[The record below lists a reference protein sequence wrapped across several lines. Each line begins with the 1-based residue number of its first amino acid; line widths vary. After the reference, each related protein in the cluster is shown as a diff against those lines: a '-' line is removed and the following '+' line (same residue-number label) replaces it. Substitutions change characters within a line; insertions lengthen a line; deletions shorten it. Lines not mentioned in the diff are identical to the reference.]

1 MQYRPFGRTG
11 VNISTLGFGCMRLP
25 EIQKEDGSW
34 EVDQEKTDA
43 MLMRAYELGVNYF
56 DTAFYYCHSNSEIAI
71 GKALKPI
78 RDKVYI
84 STKCPL
90 ELVKEPGD
98 FRKTLMESLRKL
110 DTPYV
115 DFYHFWGINQKTFDE
130 KIVPMGLIAEAQKL
144 KEEGLIRHI
153 SFSFHDSPE
162 ALKHI
167 IDFGCIQG
175 EAQAAATR
183 GDSEES
189 LALVGQ
195 VPDLHGGEG
204 LESVLLQYN
213 LLDRAN
219 EEMIQYAAKKGLGV
233 VVMGPVGG
241 GRLAAPTEL
250 AAKLGTEAVNTYE
263 LAFKFVLGNPGVCCA
278 LSGMQTIDMVEQNAK
293 VASLE
298 NPMSEEEW
306 RRVGESLENLKK
318 FSELYCTGCGYCQPC
333 PKGINIPRIFQA
345 YTYQN
350 VYGLTEL
357 AKNTW
362 NGYLND
368 QKNPGVHPDACVNCG
383 YCERKCP
390 QHLQVR
396 ELLKKVSGVLTEL

>member
-1 MQYRPFGRTG
+1 MQYRPFGKTG
-11 VNISTLGFGCMRLP
+11 INISTLGFGCMRLP

-34 EVDQEKTDA
+34 EVDQEKTNE
-43 MLMRAYELGVNYF
+43 MLRRAYDLGVNYF
-56 DTAFYYCHSNSEIAI
+56 DTALYYCHSNSEIAI
-71 GKALKPI
+71 GQALKPI

-84 STKCPL
+84 STKCPMD
-90 ELVKEPGD
+90 LVKEPGD
-98 FRKTLMESLRKL
+98 LRKVLETSLKKL
-110 DTPYV
+110 DTDYV

-130 KIVPMGLIAEAQKL
+130 KIAPMNLIAEAYKL
-144 KEEGLIRHI
+144 KEEGLLRHI

-167 IDFGCIQG
+167 IDN
-175 EAQAAATR
+175 
-183 GDSEES
+183 
-189 LALVGQ
+189 
-195 VPDLHGGEG
+195 GEG

-219 EEMIQYAAKKGLGV
+219 EEMIQYAASKGLGV

-250 AAKLGTEAVNTYE
+250 AQKLGTEAVNTYE

-278 LSGMQTIDMVEQNAK
+278 LSGMQTIDMVEQNAV

-333 PKGINIPRIFQA
+333 PKGINIPKIFQA
-345 YTYQN
+345 YTYLN
-350 VYGLTEL
+350 VYGLTET

-368 QKNPGVHPDACVNCG
+368 QKNPGVSPSECINCG

-390 QHLQVR
+390 QHLKVR
-396 ELLKKVSGVLTEL
+396 ELLKKVEGVLSAL

>member
-1 MQYRPFGRTG
+1 MQYRPFGNTG
-11 VNISTLGFGCMRLP
+11 VNISALGFGCMRLP
-25 EIQKEDGSW
+25 EIQQEDGSW
-34 EVDQEKTDA
+34 IVDQEKTDA

-56 DTAFYYCHSNSEIAI
+56 DTALYYCHSNSEIAI

-98 FRKTLMESLRKL
+98 FRKVLETSLKKL

-130 KIVPMGLIAEAQKL
+130 KIVPMNLIAEAQKL

-167 IDFGCIQG
+167 IDN
-175 EAQAAATR
+175 
-183 GDSEES
+183 
-189 LALVGQ
+189 
-195 VPDLHGGEG
+195 GEG

-278 LSGMQTIDMVEQNAK
+278 LSGMQTIDMVEQNAE

-345 YTYQN
+345 YTYKN

-362 NGYLND
+362 NGYLNNEKD
-368 QKNPGVHPDACVNCG
+368 PGVHPDACVNCG

-390 QHLQVR
+390 QHLKVR
-396 ELLKKVSGVLTEL
+396 ELLKKVAGTLSSL

>member
-1 MQYRPFGRTG
+1 MQYRPFGNTG

-34 EVDQEKTDA
+34 EVDQEKTNA

-56 DTAFYYCHSNSEIAI
+56 DTALYYCHSNSEIAV

-98 FRKTLMESLRKL
+98 FRKTLETSLKKL

-167 IDFGCIQG
+167 IDN
-175 EAQAAATR
+175 
-183 GDSEES
+183 
-189 LALVGQ
+189 
-195 VPDLHGGEG
+195 GEG

-278 LSGMQTIDMVEQNAK
+278 LSGMQNMDMVEKNAV

-333 PKGINIPRIFQA
+333 PKGINIPKIFQA
-345 YTYQN
+345 YTYLN
-350 VYGLTEL
+350 VYGLKDL

-362 NGYLND
+362 NGYLGD
-368 QKNPGVHPDACVNCG
+368 QKNPGVSPAECVNCG

-390 QHLQVR
+390 QHLKVR
-396 ELLKKVSGVLTEL
+396 ELLKKVEGVLSSL

>member
-1 MQYRPFGRTG
+1 MQYRPFGKTG

-25 EIQKEDGSW
+25 EIQQEDGSW
-34 EVDQEKTDA
+34 QVDQEKTDA

-56 DTAFYYCHSNSEIAI
+56 DTALYYCHSNSEIAI
-71 GKALKPI
+71 GKALKPV

-90 ELVKEPGD
+90 EVVKEPGD
-98 FRKTLMESLRKL
+98 FRRTLEESLKKL

-115 DFYHFWGINQKTFDE
+115 DFYHFWGINQRTFDE
-130 KIVPMGLIAEAQKL
+130 KIVPMGLLDEAKKL

-162 ALKHI
+162 ALRHI
-167 IDFGCIQG
+167 IDN
-175 EAQAAATR
+175 
-183 GDSEES
+183 
-189 LALVGQ
+189 
-195 VPDLHGGEG
+195 GEG

-250 AAKLGTEAVNTYE
+250 SRKLGGEPLNTYE
-263 LAFKFVLGNPGVCCA
+263 LALRFVLGNPGVCCA
-278 LSGMQTIDMVEQNAK
+278 LSGMQTIDMVEKNAA

-333 PKGINIPRIFQA
+333 VKGINIPRIFQA
-345 YTYQN
+345 YTYLN
-350 VYGLTEL
+350 VYGLTDL

-362 NGYLND
+362 RGYLNNE
-368 QKNPGVHPDACVNCG
+368 KNPGVSPAACVNCG

-390 QHLQVR
+390 QHLKVR
-396 ELLKKVSGVLTEL
+396 ELLKKVETVLNGLE

>member
-1 MQYRPFGRTG
+1 MQYRPFGSTG
-11 VNISTLGFGCMRLP
+11 ANISTLGFGCMRLP

-167 IDFGCIQG
+167 IDN
-175 EAQAAATR
+175 
-183 GDSEES
+183 
-189 LALVGQ
+189 
-195 VPDLHGGEG
+195 GEG

>member
-1 MQYRPFGRTG
+1 MQYRPFGNTG

-34 EVDQEKTDA
+34 EVDQEKTTE

-56 DTAFYYCHSNSEIAI
+56 DTALYYCHSNSEIAV

-84 STKCPL
+84 STKCPMD
-90 ELVKEPGD
+90 LVKEPGD
-98 FRKTLMESLRKL
+98 LRKVLETSLKKL
-110 DTPYV
+110 DTDYI
-115 DFYHFWGINQKTFDE
+115 DFYHFWGINQKVFDE
-130 KIVPMGLIAEAQKL
+130 KIAPMNLIAEAYKL
-144 KEEGLIRHI
+144 KEEGLLRHI

-167 IDFGCIQG
+167 IDNGI
-175 EAQAAATR
+175 
-183 GDSEES
+183 
-189 LALVGQ
+189 
-195 VPDLHGGEG
+195 G

-250 AAKLGTEAVNTYE
+250 AQKLGTEAVNTYE

-278 LSGMQTIDMVEQNAK
+278 LSGMQTLDMVEKNAV

-333 PKGINIPRIFQA
+333 PKGINIPKIFQA
-345 YTYQN
+345 YTYLN
-350 VYGLTEL
+350 VYGLKEL

-362 NGYLND
+362 NGYLNNE
-368 QKNPGVHPDACVNCG
+368 KEPGVSPDACVNCG

-396 ELLKKVSGVLTEL
+396 ELLKKVQGVLSEL

>member
-1 MQYRPFGRTG
+1 MQYRRFGNTG

-34 EVDQEKTDA
+34 EIDQEKTNA

-56 DTAFYYCHSNSEIAI
+56 DTALYYCHSNSEIAI

-98 FRKTLMESLRKL
+98 FRKTLETSLKKL

-130 KIVPMGLIAEAQKL
+130 KIVPMNLIAEAQKL

-153 SFSFHDSPE
+153 SFSFHDSPD

-167 IDFGCIQG
+167 IDNGM
-175 EAQAAATR
+175 
-183 GDSEES
+183 
-189 LALVGQ
+189 
-195 VPDLHGGEG
+195 G

-333 PKGINIPRIFQA
+333 PKGINIPKIFQA
-345 YTYQN
+345 YTYLN
-350 VYGLTEL
+350 VYGLTDL

-362 NGYLND
+362 KGYLTNE
-368 QKNPGVHPDACVNCG
+368 KNPGVSPAECVNCG

-390 QHLQVR
+390 QHLKVR
-396 ELLKKVSGVLTEL
+396 ELLKKVEGVLSAL

>member
-11 VNISTLGFGCMRLP
+11 VNISALGFGCMRLP
-25 EIQKEDGSW
+25 EIQLENGEW
-34 EVDQEKTDA
+34 QVDQEKTNA

-71 GKALKPI
+71 GRALKPI
-78 RDKVYI
+78 REKVYI

-90 ELVKEPGD
+90 ELVKAPGD
-98 FRKTLMESLRKL
+98 FRKVLMESLRKL
-110 DTPYV
+110 DTPYI
-115 DFYHFWGINQKTFDE
+115 DFYHFWGINQKTIDE
-130 KIVPMGLIAEAQKL
+130 KIVPLGLIAEAQQL
-144 KEEGLIRHI
+144 KDEGLIRHI

-167 IDFGCIQG
+167 IDFGSRQG
-175 EAQAAATR
+175 QADLEAGA
-183 GDSEES
+183 DVV
-189 LALVGQ
+189 L
-195 VPDLHGGEG
+195 PDLCGGTG
-204 LESVLLQYN
+204 MESVLLQYN

-219 EEMIQYAAKKGLGV
+219 EEMIQYAAQKGLGV

-250 AAKLGTEAVNTYE
+250 AQKLGTEAVSTYE
-263 LAFKFVLGNPGVCCA
+263 LAFRFVLGNPGVCCA
-278 LSGMQTIDMVEQNAK
+278 LSGMQTIDMVEQNAA

-306 RRVGESLENLKK
+306 RRVGEALEDLKK

-333 PKGINIPRIFQA
+333 PKGINIPRIFQC
-345 YTYQN
+345 YTYLN
-350 VYGLTEL
+350 VYGLRDL
-357 AKNTW
+357 AKNNW

-368 QKNPGVHPDACVNCG
+368 QKNPGVHPDQCVNCG

-396 ELLKKVSGVLTEL
+396 ELLRKVAAVLSGL

>member
-1 MQYRPFGRTG
+1 MQYRPFGNTG

-34 EVDQEKTDA
+34 EVDQKKTDA

-56 DTAFYYCHSNSEIAI
+56 DTALYYCHSNSEIAV

-98 FRKTLMESLRKL
+98 FRKTLETSLKKL

-167 IDFGCIQG
+167 IDN
-175 EAQAAATR
+175 
-183 GDSEES
+183 
-189 LALVGQ
+189 
-195 VPDLHGGEG
+195 GEG

-278 LSGMQTIDMVEQNAK
+278 LSGMQTIDMVEQNAV

-298 NPMSEEEW
+298 NPMSEDEW

-333 PKGINIPRIFQA
+333 PKGINIPKIFQA
-345 YTYQN
+345 YTYLN
-350 VYGLTEL
+350 VYGLKDL

-362 NGYLND
+362 NGYLNNE
-368 QKNPGVHPDACVNCG
+368 KEPGVSPDACVNCG

-396 ELLKKVSGVLTEL
+396 ELLKKVQGVLSAL

>member
-1 MQYRPFGRTG
+1 MQYRPFGNTG
-11 VNISTLGFGCMRLP
+11 VNISALGFGCMRLP
-25 EIQKEDGSW
+25 EIQQEDGSW
-34 EVDQEKTDA
+34 IVDQEKTDA

-56 DTAFYYCHSNSEIAI
+56 DTALYYCHSNSEIAI

-98 FRKTLMESLRKL
+98 FRKVLETSLKKL

-167 IDFGCIQG
+167 IDN
-175 EAQAAATR
+175 
-183 GDSEES
+183 
-189 LALVGQ
+189 
-195 VPDLHGGEG
+195 GEG

-345 YTYQN
+345 YTYKN

-362 NGYLND
+362 NGYLNNEKD
-368 QKNPGVHPDACVNCG
+368 PGVHPDACVNCG

-390 QHLQVR
+390 QHLKVR
-396 ELLKKVSGVLTEL
+396 ELLKKVAGTLSSL